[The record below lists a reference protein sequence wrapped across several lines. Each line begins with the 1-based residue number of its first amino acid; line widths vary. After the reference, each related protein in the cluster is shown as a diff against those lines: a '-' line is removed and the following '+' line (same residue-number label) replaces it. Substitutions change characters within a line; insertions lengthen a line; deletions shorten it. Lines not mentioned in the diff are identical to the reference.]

1 MKTNTTRIVVI
12 RIILFLVLSLYFLAV
27 FGQPDYV
34 FKSGSLES
42 GTDRQVGAVY
52 KFSNVKSGVD
62 ARVTIMSI
70 TGGIKLSQLD
80 GSGGFNTALQPVIE
94 IPANAN
100 GYVEFQ
106 INFYTAGTT
115 TLMPQAEVSI
125 TPIDIDGKEFGGLPL
140 YEFDEIDMP
149 NGYTYFQMAG
159 SELDMMLAGT
169 FARGKNNAAID
180 YPGIDTT
187 ATQVMFTTVNANI
200 SSITVRVGADNQ
212 SNSPQSRLRSL
223 YFQKFTY
230 PNSIVLPNRTL
241 IHFSGLLKDDKVEI
255 KGTLSASHTYDKV
268 VVEKGN
274 NPSLFSK
281 LAEIPITNGGSAEFS
296 FTHIDYNPED
306 GVNYY
311 RVKLINSS
319 QNIYEVS
326 NTLVIKTNGSKNKPL
341 EVSNT
346 ILQASDPVL
355 TIKSNHDNDL
365 TLEVFNM
372 NGKKVFQRNTKLFKG
387 TNVVDL
393 PGYNGG
399 KGMFVAVARTVDN
412 VISQKIM
419 VQ

>member
-187 ATQVMFTTVNANI
+187 ATQVMFTT
-200 SSITVRVGADNQ
+200 
-212 SNSPQSRLRSL
+212 
-223 YFQKFTY
+223 
-230 PNSIVLPNRTL
+230 
-241 IHFSGLLKDDKVEI
+241 
-255 KGTLSASHTYDKV
+255 
-268 VVEKGN
+268 
-274 NPSLFSK
+274 
-281 LAEIPITNGGSAEFS
+281 
-296 FTHIDYNPED
+296 
-306 GVNYY
+306 
-311 RVKLINSS
+311 
-319 QNIYEVS
+319 
-326 NTLVIKTNGSKNKPL
+326 
-341 EVSNT
+341 
-346 ILQASDPVL
+346 
-355 TIKSNHDNDL
+355 
-365 TLEVFNM
+365 
-372 NGKKVFQRNTKLFKG
+372 
-387 TNVVDL
+387 
-393 PGYNGG
+393 
-399 KGMFVAVARTVDN
+399 
-412 VISQKIM
+412 
-419 VQ
+419 